1 MTDQFIA
8 GFLLGGLSVWICAYF
23 ISRWEIRE
31 ESNRAV
37 FFMKLLLN
45 KNKTNETTKEK
56 EKIDEKPIDG
66 GNDKGLG
73 GIFKGL

>member
-1 MTDQFIA
+1 
-8 GFLLGGLSVWICAYF
+8 
-23 ISRWEIRE
+23 
-31 ESNRAV
+31 
-37 FFMKLLLN
+37 MKLLLN